1 MDTSSRT
8 TLSVAGVSRKGP
20 REANEDRFFAV
31 MDERTGAWVIAVAD
45 GLGGHTR
52 GREAAAA
59 AVKGLPRSIS
69 SKEEL
74 AQVFAQANQRVA
86 DLCDREDDG
95 SYETPW
101 MAPMSTLAVAAWSHA
116 GGLLVGWAG
125 DTLAFR
131 VTNCGSKRPNGRVVG
146 YPHTGFLGG
155 VGSCL
160 GADTP
165 SDIFTPEG
173 TKDFAIK
180 AVSTRQR
187 TPTAVL
193 IASDGAWLKCLLK
206 NRESAW
212 AEELDYTDI
221 VGPLCRDVTSA
232 QDVAKAMLDKAS
244 EYGLT
249 DNATVAVAFTS

>member
-1 MDTSSRT
+1 MDTSSCT
-8 TLSVAGVSRKGP
+8 TVSVAGASCKGP
-20 REANEDRFFAV
+20 REVNEDRFFVAV
-31 MDERTGAWVIAVAD
+31 DECTNAWVIAVAD
-45 GLGGHTR
+45 GVGGHTR
-52 GREAAAA
+52 GREAATAA
-59 AVKGLPRSIS
+59 IAGLPRNIS

-74 AQVFAQANQRVA
+74 GQAFAQANQRVA
-86 DLCDREDDG
+86 VLCDREADG
-95 SYETPW
+95 SYKTPW
-101 MAPMSTLAVAAWSHA
+101 LAPMTTLTVAAWTQE
-116 GGLLVGWAG
+116 GGLLIGWAG

-131 VTNCGSKRPNGRVVG
+131 VTNCGFSRPRGRVMG

-160 GADTP
+160 GADTA
-165 SDIFTPEG
+165 SDIFTPES
-173 TKDFAIK
+173 TKDFTIK

-187 TPTAVL
+187 SPTAVL
-193 IASDGAWLKCLLK
+193 IASDGAWVKCLVK

-221 VGPLCRDVTSA
+221 VGPLCRSVASA
-232 QDVAKAMLDKAS
+232 RDVAQAVLDQAS